1 MEDLELRDL
10 PDLNLTSDPSWDK
23 LNSRLERKGRRLTPS
38 LTCRLRW
45 DLLDLGDLQVRNIS
59 QHYISNN

>member
-1 MEDLELRDL
+1 MGDPELRDL
-10 PDLNLTSDPSWDK
+10 PDLSLTSDPSWDK
-23 LNSRLERKGRRLTPS
+23 LNSRLERKGRHLTPS

-45 DLLDLGDLQVRNIS
+45 DLWDLGDLQVRNIS